1 MAFVLEGFPLS
12 SQYLR
17 HNVQMP
23 NVASILK
30 DEIARVARK
39 ELRAE
44 IEPLKRAS
52 AQHRGSIAAL
62 KREIATLQKQL
73 KKASWAT
80 AKSRDEGEGEGDAEG
95 PRRRFSAARLAAHR
109 QKLGLSAA
117 EYGKLAGVSGQS
129 IYKWEQGGTRPR
141 ATQLESLAKVRAL
154 GKREAR
160 ARLEE

>member
-1 MAFVLEGFPLS
+1 MHGSANAALLGS
-12 SQYLR
+12 WDLR
-17 HNVQMP
+17 HNAWMP
-23 NVASILK
+23 NVASVLK

-52 AQHRGSIAAL
+52 AQYRSSIAIL
-62 KREIATLQKQL
+62 KREIANLQKQL
-73 KKASWAT
+73 KKGSRAH
-80 AKSRDEGEGEGDAEG
+80 AKPQESEGEETDS
-95 PRRRFSAARLAAHR
+95 PRRRFSAARLASHR
-109 QKLGLSAA
+109 KKLGLSAA
-117 EYGKLAGVSGQS
+117 EYGRLAGVSGQS

-141 ATQLESLAKVRAL
+141 AAQLDSLAKVRAL

>member
-1 MAFVLEGFPLS
+1 
-12 SQYLR
+12 
-17 HNVQMP
+17 MP
-23 NVASILK
+23 NVASVLK

-44 IEPLKRAS
+44 VEPLKRAS
-52 AQHRGSIAAL
+52 AQHRSSIAAL
-62 KREIATLQKQL
+62 KREIASLQKQL
-73 KKASWAT
+73 KNASRLS
-80 AKSRDEGEGEGDAEG
+80 AKTQDVADGEAEG

-109 QKLGLSAA
+109 KKLGLSAA

-141 ATQLESLAKVRAL
+141 AAQLESLAKVRAL

>member
-1 MAFVLEGFPLS
+1 
-12 SQYLR
+12 
-17 HNVQMP
+17 MP
-23 NVASILK
+23 NVASVLK

-39 ELRAE
+39 EMRAE

-52 AQHRGSIAAL
+52 AQHRSSIAAL

-73 KKASWAT
+73 KKASRAT
-80 AKSRDEGEGEGDAEG
+80 AKSRDEGEGDAEG

-141 ATQLESLAKVRAL
+141 AAQLESLAKVRAL

-160 ARLEE
+160 ARLDQ

>member
-1 MAFVLEGFPLS
+1 
-12 SQYLR
+12 
-17 HNVQMP
+17 MP
-23 NVASILK
+23 NVASVLK
-30 DEIARVARK
+30 EEIARVARK

-44 IEPLKRAS
+44 VEPLKRAS
-52 AQHRGSIAAL
+52 AQYRSSIAAL
-62 KREIATLQKQL
+62 KREIANLQRQL
-73 KKASWAT
+73 KTSSRAT
-80 AKSRDEGEGEGDAEG
+80 AKSQVDEGEESDG

-141 ATQLESLAKVRAL
+141 TAQIESLAKVRAL

>member
-1 MAFVLEGFPLS
+1 M
-12 SQYLR
+12 R
-17 HNVQMP
+17 HNAWMP
-23 NVASILK
+23 NVASVLK

-52 AQHRGSIAAL
+52 SQYRSSIAAM

-73 KKASWAT
+73 KKASLAPAT
-80 AKSRDEGEGEGDAEG
+80 AQEGDDGEATG
-95 PRRRFSAARLAAHR
+95 TRRRFSPARLAAHR

-117 EYGKLAGVSGQS
+117 EYGQLVGVSGQS
-129 IYKWEQGGTRPR
+129 IYKWEQGGARPR
-141 ATQLESLAKVRAL
+141 AAQLESLAKVRSL

-160 ARLEE
+160 ARLER

>member
-1 MAFVLEGFPLS
+1 
-12 SQYLR
+12 
-17 HNVQMP
+17 MP
-23 NVASILK
+23 NVASVLK

-52 AQHRGSIAAL
+52 ALHRSSIAAL
-62 KREIATLQKQL
+62 KREIAALQKQL
-73 KKASWAT
+73 KMASRASAKAQ
-80 AKSRDEGEGEGDAEG
+80 DQEDGDVEG

-109 QKLGLSAA
+109 KKLGLSAA

-141 ATQLESLAKVRAL
+141 AAQLESLAKVRAL
-154 GKREAR
+154 GKRQAL

>member
-1 MAFVLEGFPLS
+1 
-12 SQYLR
+12 
-17 HNVQMP
+17 MP
-23 NVASILK
+23 NVASVLK

-39 ELRAE
+39 EMRAE
-44 IEPLKRAS
+44 IEPLKRTS
-52 AQHRGSIAAL
+52 AQHRSSIAAL
-62 KREIATLQKQL
+62 KREIATLQKLL
-73 KKASWAT
+73 KKASRAT
-80 AKSRDEGEGEGDAEG
+80 AKSQDEGDGDEEG

-141 ATQLESLAKVRAL
+141 AAQLESLAKVRAL

>member
-1 MAFVLEGFPLS
+1 
-12 SQYLR
+12 
-17 HNVQMP
+17 MP
-23 NVASILK
+23 NVASVLK
-30 DEIARVARK
+30 DEIARVARR

-52 AQHRGSIAAL
+52 AQHRSSIAAL

-73 KKASWAT
+73 KKASRAT
-80 AKSRDEGEGEGDAEG
+80 AKSRNEGKGDAEG
-95 PRRRFSAARLAAHR
+95 PRRRFSAAKVAAHR
-109 QKLGLSAA
+109 KKLGLSAA

-141 ATQLESLAKVRAL
+141 AAQLESLAKVRAL

>member
-1 MAFVLEGFPLS
+1 
-12 SQYLR
+12 
-17 HNVQMP
+17 MP
-23 NVASILK
+23 NVASVLK

-52 AQHRGSIAAL
+52 AQYRSSIAAL
-62 KREIATLQKQL
+62 KRDIEALQKQL
-73 KKASWAT
+73 KKASRAT
-80 AKSRDEGEGEGDAEG
+80 AKAQDQENEDAEG

-117 EYGKLAGVSGQS
+117 EYGKLASVSGQS

>member
-1 MAFVLEGFPLS
+1 
-12 SQYLR
+12 
-17 HNVQMP
+17 MP
-23 NVASILK
+23 NVASVLK
-30 DEIARVARK
+30 DEIARIARK

-44 IEPLKRAS
+44 IEPLKKIS
-52 AQHRGSIAAL
+52 SQHRSLIAAL
-62 KREIATLQKQL
+62 RREILTLQKQL
-73 KKASWAT
+73 KKAPRAAPRAQEDT
-80 AKSRDEGEGEGDAEG
+80 DKDAEG
-95 PRRRFSAARLAAHR
+95 PPRRFSPTRLAAHR
-109 QKLGLSAA
+109 KKLGLSAA